1 MNSAQI
7 VRFETLRS
15 IAFGA
20 ISGTYAAV
28 GTAFVHSARVIA
40 IDNTSDADL
49 FLSFDGINNHLI
61 VISHSGKIIDFS
73 SNRTEPVGVLEI
85 PANTIVYVKQTSG
98 APTLG
103 SVYVTS
109 MYASTT

>member
-15 IAFGA
+15 LAFGS

-28 GTAFVHSARVIA
+28 GTPLIHSARVIV
-40 IDNTSDADL
+40 IDNTTDADV
-49 FLSFDGINNHLI
+49 FISFDGINNQI
-61 VISHSGKIIDFS
+61 IIIAHSGKIIDFS
-73 SNRTEPVGVLEI
+73 SNRTEPVGVLEL
-85 PANTIVYVKQTSG
+85 PSNTTVYVKQVS
-98 APTLG
+98 APSSG